1 MHAAQWKNCRIFLK
15 VKKVESSSLV
25 RTKPAFYVKPV
36 FVAYFQR
43 ARTGAKSQKSSLTFL
58 GEIGR
63 TLLGAR
69 PGSNL
74 TMGAR

>member
-58 GEIGR
+58 GKLAEHCWGLDQAPI
-63 TLLGAR
+63 
-69 PGSNL
+69 
-74 TMGAR
+74 